1 VAAPSDSKPTDLAG
15 HAREQVCSGNDP
27 AAAVGV
33 YSPDFRDYI
42 NAREIRIWGIV
53 ISRVED
59 GEIVEDWAA
68 SDTLDLVRGE
78 PCCSP
83 SAGFEGRDA
92 PPDRTPR
99 PH

>member
-68 SDTLDLVRGE
+68 SDTLDLVRQLG
-78 PCCSP
+78 PW
-83 SAGFEGRDA
+83 
-92 PPDRTPR
+92 RTLLLAISWLRRARR
-99 PH
+99 PA